1 MWGLEHK
8 GGLGSLR
15 QGWGSQ
21 GTDIPREGQATC
33 HGWSPVLLETAIV
46 VEHEGA
52 RTAEGQDLYRTSGP
66 WAPGQAAES
75 PTLTTLSPAG
85 PGGPAQCQD
94 ECHLLVPGGQRRHAA
109 PAAPRAHLR
118 GAG

>member
-1 MWGLEHK
+1 MVKSLCPGVGVVCAPVIVGTLMVPAESHRSQGHVGPVHRGLIPWHLEERGGCMWGLEHK

-52 RTAEGQDLYRTSGP
+52 
-66 WAPGQAAES
+66 
-75 PTLTTLSPAG
+75 
-85 PGGPAQCQD
+85 
-94 ECHLLVPGGQRRHAA
+94 
-109 PAAPRAHLR
+109 
-118 GAG
+118 

>member
-52 RTAEGQDLYRTSGP
+52 
-66 WAPGQAAES
+66 
-75 PTLTTLSPAG
+75 
-85 PGGPAQCQD
+85 
-94 ECHLLVPGGQRRHAA
+94 
-109 PAAPRAHLR
+109 
-118 GAG
+118 